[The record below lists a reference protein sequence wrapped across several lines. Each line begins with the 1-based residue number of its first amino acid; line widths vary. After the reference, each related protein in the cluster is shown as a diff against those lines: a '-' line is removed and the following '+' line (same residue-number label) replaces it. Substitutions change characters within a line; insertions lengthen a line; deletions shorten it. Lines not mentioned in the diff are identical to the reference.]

1 MDMAH
6 AETRASKATMEVVM
20 GGSLAEGIVGTGG
33 MALAILGLAGVYPGL
48 MLSISTVAVGAA
60 LLFEGGAVAS
70 RLSHLMASTQGRMET
85 EVGSGVTAE
94 FIGGL
99 AGVALGIL
107 SLMGVLSTTLIPIA
121 AIIYGGALIMGAGV
135 TSRIN
140 AFAISRSTESEGFQ
154 QIAREASSAASGV
167 QVLIGIATIT
177 LGILALVDFSPLT
190 LSLVAMLSVGFADML
205 TGTTIASRMIG
216 IFRR

>member
-1 MDMAH
+1 MDTTH
-6 AETRASKATMEVVM
+6 AEARPSKAALEVVM

-48 MLSISTVAVGAA
+48 MLSVSTIAVGAA

-70 RLSHLMASTQGRMET
+70 RLSHLMAATQGRMET
-85 EVGSGVTAE
+85 EIGSGVTAE

-99 AGVALGIL
+99 TGLALGIL
-107 SLMGVLSTTLIPIA
+107 SLLGVLSSTLIPIA
-121 AIIYGGALIMGAGV
+121 AIIYGGSLIMGAGV

-140 AFAISRSTESEGFQ
+140 AFAISRSTESEGFR
-154 QIAREASSAASGV
+154 QIAHEAPSAASGV
-167 QVLIGIATIT
+167 QILIGLAAIT
-177 LGILALVDFSPLT
+177 LGILALVNISPLT
-190 LSLVAMLSVGFADML
+190 LSLVAMLAVGFADLL
-205 TGTTIASRMIG
+205 TGTTISSRIIG